1 MRFLTSSIEAQL
13 HREVYVALLNS
24 LLHSPRSK
32 RELAQQ
38 AGISP
43 PYLSYLLKLDRDPSA
58 YAITRTPS
66 LKVGQ
71 RIVQSVNAPPEIRES
86 LLLHMTLAHEKQ
98 VQAVQS
104 ARKEIPEYS
113 LDEVAYE
120 ISVVREQ
127 AIFAPTPA
135 LANSYYRSVVDIAK
149 LALRYISPSASPLDY
164 VVLCNVISDCQCVL
178 NRADDA
184 LWYAKVA
191 CAILENFESSPH
203 GDERDRFE
211 YSIVNAVRQQGVA
224 YFNLGQYREAKRLY
238 TQVETMEPMLR
249 RGDAWKGLILRD
261 KIKAISRHPRFSIT
275 EVEIIADE
283 MHKILEKKD
292 DKDRPLD
299 LWLLTEALA
308 DAYIRHGNYKDAR
321 RVLEQEYACSDKIT
335 AIGPLHRVLFLR
347 TYATLCKLTQD
358 TLGWKHFIHEAHRLS
373 REAGLSHQLV
383 EIEAEMRE
391 HDIDLTG
398 FENL

>member
-13 HREVYVALLNS
+13 HRETYIALLNG
-24 LLHSPRSK
+24 LLYSPRSK

-43 PYLSYLLKLDRDPSA
+43 PYLSYLLKLDHDPSA

-66 LKVGQ
+66 LKVAQ
-71 RIVQSVNAPPEIRES
+71 RIVQSLNAPPEIRES
-86 LLLHMTLAHEKQ
+86 LLVHMTLAHEKQ

-127 AIFAPTPA
+127 AIFAPMPTV
-135 LANSYYRSVVDIAK
+135 ANSYYRSVVDIAK
-149 LALRYISPSASPLDY
+149 LALRYISPGASPLDY
-164 VVLCNVISDCQCVL
+164 VELCTIVTDCQCVL

-191 CAILENFESSPH
+191 CAILEGYEPSPH

-211 YSIVNAVRQQGVA
+211 YSSVNAMRQQGVA
-224 YFNLGQYREAKRLY
+224 YFNLRQYRESLRLY
-238 TQVETMEPMLR
+238 VQAEMMEPIQR
-249 RGDAWKGLILRD
+249 RGEAWKGLILRD

-275 EVEIIADE
+275 EVENIADE
-283 MHKILEKKD
+283 MHKILERKD

-299 LWLLTEALA
+299 NWLLTEALA
-308 DAYIRHGNYKDAR
+308 DAYIRHENYKDAR
-321 RVLEQEYACSDKIT
+321 RVLEQEYANSDKIT
-335 AIGPLHRVLFLR
+335 AIGSLHRVLFLR

-358 TLGWKHFIHEAHRLS
+358 TLGWKHFIYEAHRLS

-383 EIEAEMRE
+383 GIEAEMC
-391 HDIDLTG
+391 DTCTVNPKSAI
-398 FENL
+398 